1 MDLDPPLP
9 RGNLFLSSTSSYSV
23 RSFARGEREKEKEKE
38 REKRMYRIWG
48 IFRICPIGFS

>member
-23 RSFARGEREKEKEKE
+23 RSAKFCEVLRVFAKFCEERKRERE
-38 REKRMYRIWG
+38 RDGYR
-48 IFRICPIGFS
+48 

>member
-23 RSFARGEREKEKEKE
+23 RSAKFCEVCELEVGIYLPSYLV
-38 REKRMYRIWG
+38 YR
-48 IFRICPIGFS
+48 